1 MIDFIPYLA
10 GVVTLLFGVAFYF
23 GLQEFK
29 DIEDKSDKSVGP

>member
-1 MIDFIPYLA
+1 MIDILPYLS

-29 DIEDKSDKSVGP
+29 NLEDKSEKSVGP